1 MTTTLGR
8 LPAVAGLAAS
18 AAVTVAV
25 TVAVAV
31 AVVAAKA
38 HLDKK
43 IKKTT
48 DAKKIFTGIKKRL
61 EPKPKDLDV
70 NRSE

>member
-18 AAVTVAV
+18 AA
-25 TVAVAV
+25 VAVAV

-48 DAKKIFTGIKKRL
+48 DAKKNFTGIKKRL